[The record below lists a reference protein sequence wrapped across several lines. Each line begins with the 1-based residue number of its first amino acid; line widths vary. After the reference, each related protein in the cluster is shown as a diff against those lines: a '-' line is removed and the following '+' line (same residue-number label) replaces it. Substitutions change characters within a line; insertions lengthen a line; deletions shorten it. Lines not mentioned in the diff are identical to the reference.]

1 MLAVNGIAIVLVYL
15 TIKRFEKLEGK
26 SKLNSIRE
34 GLNKSSRWMFIIY
47 YVHYFTI
54 RYIILIFVGLTGL
67 VSSLAF
73 WAILL
78 AAQLVFMIL
87 NGMKLMEDKV
97 VRFINFLTEVYI
109 SLVFAYCLVS
119 QIIDDNDDVKK
130 QRNNFI
136 F

>member
-1 MLAVNGIAIVLVYL
+1 
-15 TIKRFEKLEGK
+15 
-26 SKLNSIRE
+26 
-34 GLNKSSRWMFIIY
+34 
-47 YVHYFTI
+47 
-54 RYIILIFVGLTGL
+54 
-67 VSSLAF
+67 
-73 WAILL
+73 
-78 AAQLVFMIL
+78 MIL